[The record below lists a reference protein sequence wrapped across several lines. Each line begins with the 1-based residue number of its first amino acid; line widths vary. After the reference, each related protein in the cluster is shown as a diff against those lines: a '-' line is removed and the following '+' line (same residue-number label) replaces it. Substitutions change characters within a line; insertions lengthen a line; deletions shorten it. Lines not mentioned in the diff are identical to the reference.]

1 MNGGQNHQRFN
12 NMHNLPKQHQNHHNH
27 HSHHYGSQQHN
38 GQIGHQ
44 HNISASTYQG
54 STPQSHIYDM
64 PNGAREESEISDPPE
79 NPYMAEQTQWYKE
92 LQEANESHARAR
104 SYAQDTKGHTSGA
117 SILGGGGDTL
127 SLADRIQPAMSQA
140 QTAQSWAEIDMGG
153 QGLRALSDSLFK
165 YDFLT
170 RLNLPHNNL
179 QTVSPAL
186 GKLRK
191 LEYLDLSF
199 NHLQQLPEE
208 IGMLTNLKTLH
219 ISGNK
224 GLPLPWTLG
233 YLYNLESL
241 SVMDCR
247 LPEPFENAIL
257 EGGTRGLIN
266 FMLENMPGKT
276 F

>member
-1 MNGGQNHQRFN
+1 MYE
-12 NMHNLPKQHQNHHNH
+12 L
-27 HSHHYGSQQHN
+27 HN
-38 GQIGHQ
+38 G
-44 HNISASTYQG
+44 T
-54 STPQSHIYDM
+54 
-64 PNGAREESEISDPPE
+64 REESEIGEPPE

-92 LQEANESHARAR
+92 LQEANEGHARAR
-104 SYAQDTKGHTSGA
+104 SYAQDTKGHSIGAGIIGNSGDA
-117 SILGGGGDTL
+117 L
-127 SLADRIQPAMSQA
+127 SLADRIQPIMNQA
-140 QTAQSWAEIDMGG
+140 QTAQSWTEIDMGG

-179 QTVSPAL
+179 QVISPAI

-219 ISGNK
+219 ICGNK
-224 GLPLPWTLG
+224 DLPLPWALG

-257 EGGTRGLIN
+257 EGGTRGLIG
-266 FMLENMPGKT
+266 FMLDNMPGKSLSFDKLT
-276 F
+276 MLIHDRYRPAARERLVYS

>member
-1 MNGGQNHQRFN
+1 
-12 NMHNLPKQHQNHHNH
+12 
-27 HSHHYGSQQHN
+27 
-38 GQIGHQ
+38 
-44 HNISASTYQG
+44 
-54 STPQSHIYDM
+54 
-64 PNGAREESEISDPPE
+64 
-79 NPYMAEQTQWYKE
+79 
-92 LQEANESHARAR
+92 
-104 SYAQDTKGHTSGA
+104 
-117 SILGGGGDTL
+117 
-127 SLADRIQPAMSQA
+127 
-140 QTAQSWAEIDMGG
+140 MGG

-224 GLPLPWTLG
+224 GLPLPWALG
-233 YLYNLESL
+233 YLYNLEFL

-247 LPEPFENAIL
+247 LPEAFENAIL

-266 FMLENMPGKT
+266 FMLENMPGKDSLWQLYMMLIQPQMLNHPGREIGASLKMAQLILARRR
-276 F
+276 